1 MSESLTSLLSQG
13 ESVSL
18 EQMRRL
24 IQEELAK
31 QLDGEEATSFLD
43 PASSSDHIYHRCMR
57 FKSYFVCVCVS
68 PAKLAYL
75 MAQMQPA
82 HVKST
87 AGRPGPPGPPGK
99 EGNSGRPGPPG
110 EPGMPGQNGGE
121 GPRGPMGPKG
131 RTETHSTDSS
141 C

>member
-1 MSESLTSLLSQG
+1 
-13 ESVSL
+13 
-18 EQMRRL
+18 
-24 IQEELAK
+24 
-31 QLDGEEATSFLD
+31 
-43 PASSSDHIYHRCMR
+43 
-57 FKSYFVCVCVS
+57 
-68 PAKLAYL
+68 

-99 EGNSGRPGPPG
+99 EGSPGRPGPPG

-131 RTETHSTDSS
+131 RTASTVPVFVFVLLRILFPCEQS
-141 C
+141 CGYSCSISELAGCLKPRGSL